1 MQFLLFVGANNTLA
15 AEEVSTQ
22 INGAQSAFPNIYIFS
37 EDNLESAK
45 KLAIRLGSSIKLA
58 VLVEGVGSKA
68 ESLAKTINEKTFSL
82 SLLGRFENTAK
93 LHQEVKNIL
102 SHARFIFPKDEFGLS
117 PVIIKKHKIDELF
130 LDSTKDQVWKTVWV
144 HNFQHWI
151 KKDRHM
157 PHIDPRT
164 GMLPPKIA
172 RSMVNLVPLSP
183 EGKVLLDPFC
193 GSGRVLIEAGEVGY
207 GLAGADIIAKQVSET
222 QENLQAMNFSG
233 QIEVLDATHLSDKF
247 KNIDAIVTE
256 PFLGK
261 AKFRQDEIRYI
272 VPGLEKL
279 YLGCLK
285 NWLNVLKPGGFVVM
299 VFPWFNDGKKEY
311 KTSEIIDGK
320 LNLSYNPLKR
330 GIFYSRPGAEVKR
343 EIVVLQKK

>member
-1 MQFLLFVGANNTLA
+1 
-15 AEEVSTQ
+15 
-22 INGAQSAFPNIYIFS
+22 
-37 EDNLESAK
+37 
-45 KLAIRLGSSIKLA
+45 
-58 VLVEGVGSKA
+58 
-68 ESLAKTINEKTFSL
+68 
-82 SLLGRFENTAK
+82 
-93 LHQEVKNIL
+93 
-102 SHARFIFPKDEFGLS
+102 
-117 PVIIKKHKIDELF
+117 
-130 LDSTKDQVWKTVWV
+130 
-144 HNFQHWI
+144 
-151 KKDRHM
+151 
-157 PHIDPRT
+157 
-164 GMLPPKIA
+164 
-172 RSMVNLVPLSP
+172 MVNLVPLSP

-330 GIFYSRPGAEVKR
+330 GIFYSRPDAEVKR